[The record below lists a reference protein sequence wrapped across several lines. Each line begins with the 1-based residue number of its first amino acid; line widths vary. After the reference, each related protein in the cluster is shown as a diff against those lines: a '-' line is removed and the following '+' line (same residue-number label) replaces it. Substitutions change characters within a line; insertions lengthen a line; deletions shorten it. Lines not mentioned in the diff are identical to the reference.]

1 MAHFETLAAAGDEDF
16 NELLQ
21 EPKKR
26 SQMQP
31 DTPIIA
37 G

>member
-21 EPKKR
+21 ELKKKK
-26 SQMQP
+26 P
-31 DTPIIA
+31 NAI
-37 G
+37 